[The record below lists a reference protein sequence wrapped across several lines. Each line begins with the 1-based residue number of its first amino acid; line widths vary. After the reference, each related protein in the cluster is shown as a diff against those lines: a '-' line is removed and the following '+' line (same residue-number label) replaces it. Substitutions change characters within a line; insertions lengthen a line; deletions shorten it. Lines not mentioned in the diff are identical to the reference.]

1 MIKTKFK
8 FIQKRNGALEPF
20 QPEKIFQAIL
30 KAAQATQEFG
40 ESEALEITKKVLEK
54 ATCELSKRIPTV
66 EEIQDIVEDELL
78 ESKFKKTAKA
88 YILYREQHKQIRELL
103 SNKNNDLIEAYI
115 NKTDWQ
121 VRENGNMTFSFQGLN
136 HYLASELSKQY
147 WLYQIYP
154 NEIREA
160 HIEGDF
166 HIHDLGFLSV
176 YCVGWDLYDL
186 LLKGFKG
193 ASGKIESTP
202 AKHFSSAL
210 GQIVN
215 FFYTLQGEA
224 AGAQAFSNFDT
235 LLAPFIYYDNL
246 TYEEVKQNLQSFLFN
261 MNVPT
266 RVGFQTPFTNITLD
280 LTAPSYFKNQP
291 VIIGGKAQDK
301 SYGEFQEEMN
311 IFNKALM
318 ECYLEGDAKKRVFSF
333 PIPTYNIT
341 KDFDWDN
348 ENLKPMWEA
357 AAKYGIPYFAN
368 YINSDMS
375 PEDARSMC
383 CRLRI
388 DNREIIKKGGGL
400 FGSSPLTGSI
410 GVVTINLPRIG
421 YLSKSEDNFFARLDR
436 LLTLAKNSL
445 EIKRKIIEKLTEQD
459 LYPYSKF
466 YLKDVKKRFGFYWK
480 NHFSTIGIIGMNEAL
495 LNFKGVSIAEQE
507 GKEFAL
513 KTLKY
518 IKSKLLSFQEETG
531 NLYNLEA
538 TPAEGTS
545 FRLALI
551 DKKKFPAIIC
561 SNEKNF
567 IETGVPFYTNSSQAP
582 VDFYD
587 DIFSLLDN
595 QDDLQAEYT
604 GGTVQHIYIGEK
616 IENIFSLKKFIK
628 TVFQNY
634 KLPYISITP
643 TFSICP
649 NCGYFPGEIQ
659 KCKVCE
665 NEMEIYSRIVGYIR
679 PLQNWNDGKQ
689 EEFKL
694 RKTFKLQ

>member
-1 MIKTKFK
+1 
-8 FIQKRNGALEPF
+8 
-20 QPEKIFQAIL
+20 
-30 KAAQATQEFG
+30 
-40 ESEALEITKKVLEK
+40 
-54 ATCELSKRIPTV
+54 
-66 EEIQDIVEDELL
+66 
-78 ESKFKKTAKA
+78 
-88 YILYREQHKQIRELL
+88 
-103 SNKNNDLIEAYI
+103 
-115 NKTDWQ
+115 
-121 VRENGNMTFSFQGLN
+121 
-136 HYLASELSKQY
+136 
-147 WLYQIYP
+147 
-154 NEIREA
+154 
-160 HIEGDF
+160 
-166 HIHDLGFLSV
+166 
-176 YCVGWDLYDL
+176 
-186 LLKGFKG
+186 
-193 ASGKIESTP
+193 
-202 AKHFSSAL
+202 
-210 GQIVN
+210 
-215 FFYTLQGEA
+215 
-224 AGAQAFSNFDT
+224 
-235 LLAPFIYYDNL
+235 
-246 TYEEVKQNLQSFLFN
+246 
-261 MNVPT
+261 
-266 RVGFQTPFTNITLD
+266 
-280 LTAPSYFKNQP
+280 
-291 VIIGGKAQDK
+291 
-301 SYGEFQEEMN
+301 
-311 IFNKALM
+311 
-318 ECYLEGDAKKRVFSF
+318 
-333 PIPTYNIT
+333 
-341 KDFDWDN
+341 
-348 ENLKPMWEA
+348 
-357 AAKYGIPYFAN
+357 
-368 YINSDMS
+368 
-375 PEDARSMC
+375 
-383 CRLRI
+383 
-388 DNREIIKKGGGL
+388 
-400 FGSSPLTGSI
+400 
-410 GVVTINLPRIG
+410 
-421 YLSKSEDNFFARLDR
+421 LSKSEDNFFARLDR